1 MHPWIGAFFFR
12 GDIGIGETGMV
23 LSYIKVALVDL
34 IWRILKTGKKILVF
48 NESCVLLIKS
58 LPCNALSEVLDKIAV
73 FKVFPK
79 KVNIV
84 VF

>member
-1 MHPWIGAFFFR
+1 MHPWIDAFLEGTLGLVKQGWFCHTLSS
-12 GDIGIGETGMV
+12 TGRLDM
-23 LSYIKVALVDL
+23 
-34 IWRILKTGKKILVF
+34 RILKTGKKILVF
-48 NESCVLLIKS
+48 NESCLPLIKS

>member
-1 MHPWIGAFFFR
+1 MHPWIDAFLEGTLGLVKQGWFCH
-12 GDIGIGETGMV
+12 T
-23 LSYIKVALVDL
+23 LVALVDL

-48 NESCVLLIKS
+48 NESCVPLIKS